1 MNVVLF
7 GATGMIGSGVLL
19 ECLDAPDVAS
29 VLAIGRRPS
38 GRRHPKLREIVR
50 TDLLAYDDVRGDLRG
65 MDACFYCLGVSAVG
79 MAESDYRHV
88 TYDLAVAAA
97 EAVAEASPDV
107 VFCFVSGQGTDATE
121 RGRAMWAR
129 VKGMT
134 ENRLLSMPLDAYMV
148 RPGFVQPL
156 RGVRSRTA
164 LYRGI
169 YALLAPL
176 YPLLRRALPSH
187 VTTSVAIGRAL
198 LRVAREG
205 APDRV
210 LENADINRL
219 AGA

>member
-1 MNVVLF
+1 
-7 GATGMIGSGVLL
+7 
-19 ECLDAPDVAS
+19 
-29 VLAIGRRPS
+29 
-38 GRRHPKLREIVR
+38 
-50 TDLLAYDDVRGDLRG
+50 
-65 MDACFYCLGVSAVG
+65 
-79 MAESDYRHV
+79 
-88 TYDLAVAAA
+88 
-97 EAVAEASPDV
+97 
-107 VFCFVSGQGTDATE
+107 
-121 RGRAMWAR
+121 
-129 VKGMT
+129 
-134 ENRLLSMPLDAYMV
+134 MPLDAYMV